1 MIKELKYALFIFSIF
16 FFIFFTLKFYFS
28 DKNIKNNFRTL
39 NNIESKIKNYDNNII
54 YLKSDTENIVEYI
67 QNDFKKKNERY
78 KFWDLLTNKD
88 ND

>member
-16 FFIFFTLKFYFS
+16 FFVFFTLKFYFS